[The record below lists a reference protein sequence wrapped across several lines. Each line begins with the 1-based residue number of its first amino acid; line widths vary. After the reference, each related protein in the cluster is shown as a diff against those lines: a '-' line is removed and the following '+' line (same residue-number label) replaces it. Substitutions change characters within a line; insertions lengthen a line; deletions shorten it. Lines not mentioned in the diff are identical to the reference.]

1 MGVLRAPIESS
12 HPWYRDLLA
21 IPNGEDAELCAFIE
35 DLFQRTH
42 EFLDSR
48 LGADLHRDFP
58 QRLWEMC
65 TAGLLLDSG
74 HELTPAKKRP
84 ARDSGPDLLLADGN
98 TWVEAIAVERGTGPD
113 RIEWPDYSQPGAL
126 SIPDEAVQLRILA
139 GLEVKRAKGESYRRK
154 GQISEG
160 DRYVISLSAAMVPS
174 AGKEGV
180 IPRILQ
186 ALFAIGRP
194 TVTVAIPT
202 GEIIG
207 TGFEHRPQ
215 VPKAEGA
222 AVEAGF
228 FLSDASSHVSGVI
241 YSTAL
246 LWNLPNQLL
255 TSYRLVHN
263 PRAHA
268 PLPSGWLTA
277 GREHVVENDIVVE
290 RDHRTSTPNKPLQ
303 QTKPRDML

>member
-1 MGVLRAPIESS
+1 MGILAAPIKSS
-12 HPWYRDLLA
+12 HPWYRDLFA
-21 IPNGEDAELCAFIE
+21 TPDDDGAELRAFIA

-74 HELTPAKKRP
+74 HELTPARKRSS
-84 ARDSGPDLLLADGN
+84 RDSGPDLLLADGN
-98 TWVEAIAVERGTGPD
+98 TWVEAIAVERGAGPD
-113 RIEWPDYSQPGAL
+113 RLEWPDYSQPGAL

-139 GLEVKRAKGESYRRK
+139 GLAAKSAKGESYRRN
-154 GQISEG
+154 GQISKG
-160 DRYVISLSAAMVPS
+160 DRYVISLSTAMVPW

-180 IPRILQ
+180 TPRILQ

-194 TVTVAIPT
+194 TATIAIPT
-202 GEIIG
+202 GEVLA

-215 VPKAEGA
+215 VSKAGGA

-228 FLSDASSHVSGVI
+228 FRSSASSHVSAVI
-241 YSTAL
+241 YSAAS

-255 TSYRLVHN
+255 TAYRLVHN
-263 PRAHA
+263 PHADA
-268 PLPSGWLTA
+268 PLPSGWLMA
-277 GREHVVENDIVVE
+277 GREHIVENDVVIE
-290 RDHRTSTPNKPLQ
+290 RNRPSVDA
-303 QTKPRDML
+303 